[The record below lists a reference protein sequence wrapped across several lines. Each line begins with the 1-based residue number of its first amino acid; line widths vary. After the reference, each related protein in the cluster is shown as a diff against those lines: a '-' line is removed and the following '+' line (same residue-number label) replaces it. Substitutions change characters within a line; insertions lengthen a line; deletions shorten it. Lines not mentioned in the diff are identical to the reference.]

1 METPTQVTVAQ
12 ESRNTGVL
20 IWIGTI
26 FLGFIPGFIVFL
38 VKKDDAYVQEQAKEA
53 LNWSITA
60 IIGYIAGVILAF
72 VIIGML
78 VIAAVGICHLVFCIM
93 GAVATS
99 KGQNFRVPFA
109 LRLIK

>member
-20 IWIGTI
+20 IWIGTM
-26 FLGFIPGFIVFL
+26 FLGFIPGLIVFL

-72 VIIGML
+72 VLIGML

-99 KGQNFRVPFA
+99 KGENFRAPFA